1 MKVAS
6 WQDTLTLKTYRRGP
20 DDVNPRFQRG
30 IYPYSMQDDLT
41 HEAADREY
49 LALHLENEYMHLIV
63 LPELGGHL
71 HSAYDKVAGQEM
83 FYCNNVV
90 KFGLVALRGAWI
102 SGGIE
107 FNFFQI
113 GHIPTTVSPVS
124 WEMEESS
131 DASGGRASI
140 TISNID
146 LITRAR
152 WAVTLSLYPD
162 DSRIHQQVMVHN
174 RMPVKQRY
182 YVWSNATAAATDD
195 LHLVYP
201 GHKVQFCEEGIVD
214 YPLWKGKDLSW
225 YHNHE
230 QGAHI
235 FTLEDATEDFFGG
248 YHVQQDAGLVHI
260 ADRAECVGKK
270 FFTWGTADAGMIW
283 VDLLTD
289 DDGQYIELQSGRFVD
304 QSTYE
309 YMKPFQKFN
318 WTEYWW
324 PVHGIGDYVWATEE
338 AALNFQLSENSMQVG
353 AITCRSHP
361 NAELRV
367 TALGRTLW
375 HEQTPLSPEAP
386 FNGVFPLPDIEA
398 SEEVTVTI
406 SAEGRELLRYVH
418 PLAHTRQSSVTV
430 TGEHDQ
436 PKPKAEEECSAE
448 EVCLRATNHERHGRS
463 EEARGLY
470 EKALSIDSSLSRAHM
485 GLGLLDYQAGQYE
498 SAHEHFRQA
507 VKRNPEDYEAR
518 YYLALAKKL
527 TGDVNGACEILR
539 RLIACGRQVEEATGL
554 LHQIEMD
561 SGLIPPCDSDL
572 TQSHLLRDDPEQ
584 WLEVATEYAN
594 LRSWDKAIDLLRTGC
609 SQFENVERNPL
620 VHYSLAYYLSNAGV
634 ECGAQQQEYEKAAAG
649 DLDYCFPWRLETIP
663 VLQAAIEYNA
673 GDWQAKYLLGNLLTA
688 RGRHEEALQLW
699 LAAAAIDDSYSV
711 LCRNVGFGLWQWHD
725 EKDEAILW
733 YQKAIGRRPDD
744 YHLYIEL
751 VQLLS
756 ADERSAEERLVLLH
770 SAPSEIQ
777 KKWQIAA
784 HAAGILVELEHWDE
798 AVQELQSHSFIPL
811 EGVRGTRQLWVEALL
826 GRAGAAEETG
836 DLDAALADCELA
848 LQYPRNLGVGKSAHP
863 QKEDARIYLQAAQ
876 VAGKQGD
883 SRKQEQYLRL
893 AATDT
898 ADEAL

>member
-1 MKVAS
+1 MKVAA

-20 DDVNPRFQRG
+20 DDVNPPFQRN

-41 HEAADREY
+41 HEAEDREY

-71 HSAYDKVAGQEM
+71 HSAYDKVAGREM
-83 FYCNNVV
+83 FYRNNVV

-107 FNFFQI
+107 FNFFQKY
-113 GHIPTTVSPVS
+113 GHSTTTVSPVS

-131 DASGGRASI
+131 DASGGQASI

-182 YVWSNATAAATDD
+182 YVWSNATMAATDD

-201 GHKVQFCEEGIVD
+201 AHKALFSREGIVD
-214 YPLWKGKDLSW
+214 YPLWKCRDLSW
-225 YHNHE
+225 YRNHPW
-230 QGAHI
+230 ANDI
-235 FTLEDATEDFFGG
+235 FTLDVTEDFFGG
-248 YHVQQDAGLVHI
+248 YHVQQDAGMVHI
-260 ADRAECVGKK
+260 ADHADCVGKK
-270 FFTWGTADAGMIW
+270 FFTWGTADDGMIW

-289 DDGQYIELQSGRFVD
+289 ADGQYVELQSGRFVD
-304 QSTYE
+304 MNTYE
-309 YMKPFQKFN
+309 FMKPFQKFN

-324 PVHGIGDYVWATEE
+324 PLHKIGDYVWATEE
-338 AALNFQLSENSMQVG
+338 ADSMRIG
-353 AITCRSHP
+353 AITCRPHP

-367 TALGRTLW
+367 AAPGRTLW
-375 HEQTPLSPEAP
+375 HQQTPLSPEAP
-386 FNGVFPLPDIEA
+386 FNGVFPLPDIA
-398 SEEVTVTI
+398 AGEEVTVTI
-406 SAEGRELLRYVH
+406 SAEGRELLRYEH
-418 PLAHTRQSSVTV
+418 PPAYTRQPSVTV
-430 TGEHDQ
+430 TGERDQ

-448 EVCLRATNHERHGRS
+448 ELSLRAVNQERSGRLG
-463 EEARGLY
+463 EARRLY
-470 EKALSIDSSLSRAHM
+470 ERALSLDPGYSRAHL
-485 GLGLLDYQAGQYE
+485 GLGLVDYQAGQYE

-507 VKRNPEDYEAR
+507 VERNPEDYEAR

-527 TGDVNGACEILR
+527 TGDVNGAREILR
-539 RLIACGRQVEEATGL
+539 RLIACGRQVEEATEL
-554 LHQIEMD
+554 LRQIEITM
-561 SGLIPPCDSDL
+561 GLIPASESELAQP
-572 TQSHLLRDDPEQ
+572 HLLRNEPEQ
-584 WLEVATEYAN
+584 WLEVAAEYAN
-594 LRSWDKAIDLLRTGC
+594 LRSWDEAIDLLRTGC

-634 ECGAQQQEYEKAAAG
+634 ERGAQQQEYEKAAAG

-711 LCRNVGFGLWQWHD
+711 LCRNVGFGLWQWRD
-725 EKDEAILW
+725 EKDEAIAW
-733 YQKAIGRRPDD
+733 YHKAIASRPND

-751 VQLLS
+751 VQLLR
-756 ADERSAEERLVLLH
+756 ANERSAEEQLALLR
-770 SAPSEIQ
+770 SAPPSIQ
-777 KKWQIAA
+777 DKWQIAKYL
-784 HAAGILVELEHWDE
+784 AATLVELEHWDE
-798 AVQELQSHSFIPL
+798 ALQELQTHRFLPW
-811 EGVRGTRQLWVEALL
+811 EGERDMRKIWVDALL
-826 GRAGAAEETG
+826 GRAGAAEEAG

-848 LQYPRNLGVGKSAHP
+848 LQYPRNLGVGKSAPP

-876 VAGKQGD
+876 VAGKQGN

-898 ADEAL
+898 ADEALYVPPA